1 MDNRDSIDWGG
12 ASIPRLFGKMFFP
25 TLLGMLL
32 ASTVNIADGAFVGH
46 GVGSDALAAVNIV
59 APFFLVT
66 AGVGLMFGVGV
77 SVVASV
83 HLSRGNVH
91 AANLNVT
98 QAFAVGTLQMA
109 ALSLAVTLFP
119 GPTARLLG
127 ASDGL
132 MPYALDYMR
141 WIIPALPF
149 YMLMSIGLFVLRL
162 DGSPVWAMACN
173 ALPALLNVV
182 LDYLFIF
189 PLNMGI
195 GGAALATALS
205 ELFGCIAVLAYML
218 RWRRTLR
225 FCRVK
230 LTRTSMALTARNIG
244 YQVKLGASSLIGEL
258 AIACTMLTGN
268 FVFIRRLGD
277 DGVAAFSVA
286 CYCFPLVFMVGN
298 AIAQSAQPIL
308 SYNYGAGLS
317 ARVRETRRLALW
329 LAGVCGILM
338 SLLGVTESPF
348 VVSLFLPQGTA
359 AGLIAAEGL
368 PLFSLAFLFFA
379 LNLVI
384 IGYFQSLERF
394 KRATAFMLLRGFV
407 FVVPSLLLL
416 PLAAGDLGLW
426 LAIPL
431 SEMLT
436 FAAIILVCTRQ
447 R

>member
-12 ASIPRLFGKMFFP
+12 ASIPRLFGKMFIP

-32 ASTVNIADGAFVGH
+32 ASTVNIVDGAFVGH

-66 AGVGLMFGVGV
+66 TGVGLMFGAGV

-98 QAFAVGTLQMA
+98 QAFAVGTLLMV
-109 ALSLAVTLFP
+109 ALSLVVMTFP
-119 GPTARLLG
+119 AATARLLG
-127 ASDGL
+127 ASEGL
-132 MPYALDYMR
+132 TPYALDYMR

-162 DGSPVWAMACN
+162 DGSPVWAMVCN
-173 ALPALLNVV
+173 ALPALLNVA

-205 ELFGCIAVLAYML
+205 ELFGCLVVLAYML
-218 RWRRTLR
+218 RWRRTVR

-230 LTRTSMALTARNIG
+230 LTRTSLALTARNIG

-317 ARVRETRRLALW
+317 ARVRQTRNLTLRLAV
-329 LAGVCGILM
+329 VCGVLM
-338 SLLGVTESPF
+338 SLLGVTESSF
-348 VVSLFLPQGTA
+348 IVSLFLPAGTA
-359 AGLIAAEGL
+359 AGRIAAEGL

-416 PLAAGDLGLW
+416 PLAVGDDGLW

-431 SEMLT
+431 SEALT
-436 FAAIILVCTRQ
+436 FAAILVTCVR